1 MGRGPNEVPK
11 APTNQEDRTLIQIRP
26 PLDDNDFTDPK
37 ITKCI
42 SQLCLQNW
50 PTTAITWASTPVAH
64 KDAVWA
70 EFKRR
75 FKWADEQGPMI
86 SSLFWQKCAARTKDI
101 LSKDREK
108 AKHNA
113 GIDHPGHA
121 MEHMHEYSPWWC
133 SADIWAEMCVQ
144 WRDENWQKKRKIASS
159 NRAGGGEKAKGTYK
173 GGSISQLQH
182 MAVKESQSQGTPIHW
197 LDVYVETRD
206 GLPDAVNIVNT
217 YRRLFDERY
226 PEGTD
231 RPNIDLELWERASI
245 VKKNY
250 VKGRGQRRRR
260 SISGSS
266 GNTQCSQSSR
276 QTSVHTLADCVRAIC
291 QNRELLLE
299 LGGHLGAMDP
309 EDLARAVAAAAT
321 SQQQD
326 GDEGSHHDDQEDG
339 FGGSS

>member
-1 MGRGPNEVPK
+1 MGMWPNKVLK
-11 APTNQEDRTLIQIRP
+11 APTNQEDQTLIQIRP
-26 PLDDNDFTDPK
+26 PPDNTDFTDPK

-50 PTTAITWASTPVAH
+50 PTPAITWASTPIAH
-64 KDAVWA
+64 KDVVWA

-75 FKWADEQGPMI
+75 YKWADEHGPMI
-86 SSLFWQKCAARTKDI
+86 SSLLWKKCAARTKDI

-113 GIDHPGHA
+113 CIDHPGHA
-121 MEHMHEYSPWWC
+121 MEHMHE
-133 SADIWAEMCVQ
+133 
-144 WRDENWQKKRKIASS
+144 
-159 NRAGGGEKAKGTYK
+159 AGGGEKEKGTYK
-173 GGSISQLQH
+173 GGSISQLHH

-206 GLPDAVNIVNT
+206 GLPDVVNIANT

-231 RPNIDLELWERASI
+231 RPNIDLELWERVSI

-250 VKGRGQRRRR
+250 VKGQGQRQRR

-266 GNTQCSQSSR
+266 
-276 QTSVHTLADCVRAIC
+276 
-291 QNRELLLE
+291 
-299 LGGHLGAMDP
+299 GHLGAMDP
-309 EDLARAVAAAAT
+309 EDQARAVTAAAT

-326 GDEGSHHDDQEDG
+326 GDEVSHHDDQDNG

>member
-11 APTNQEDRTLIQIRP
+11 APTNQEDQTLIQIRH

-50 PTTAITWASTPVAH
+50 PTPAITWASTPVAH

-70 EFKRR
+70 EFK
-75 FKWADEQGPMI
+75 
-86 SSLFWQKCAARTKDI
+86 KCAARTKDI

-133 SADIWAEMCVQ
+133 STDIWDEMCVQ

-173 GGSISQLQH
+173 GGSISQL
-182 MAVKESQSQGTPIHW
+182 
-197 LDVYVETRD
+197 
-206 GLPDAVNIVNT
+206 
-217 YRRLFDERY
+217 
-226 PEGTD
+226 
-231 RPNIDLELWERASI
+231 
-245 VKKNY
+245 
-250 VKGRGQRRRR
+250 
-260 SISGSS
+260 
-266 GNTQCSQSSR
+266 
-276 QTSVHTLADCVRAIC
+276 
-291 QNRELLLE
+291 
-299 LGGHLGAMDP
+299 
-309 EDLARAVAAAAT
+309 
-321 SQQQD
+321 
-326 GDEGSHHDDQEDG
+326 
-339 FGGSS
+339 